1 MVSAGL
7 AGVGL
12 LALTQV
18 WVLSVF
24 TQTGL
29 PRVQEPL
36 TGSSLA
42 PIASAALL
50 AVLAGALALLALRGR
65 AIYLISVIWLV
76 AAITTGVSAISALVD
91 PETAAMATSKTPI
104 SVELGAVS
112 TSVAY
117 FWPVTLVIC
126 CSLLVA
132 CGVALAVKTRS
143 AKTTAS
149 EPTKYERGSHRI
161 GANDPAAIWDAQDE
175 GLDLTEKK
183 NQP

>member
-1 MVSAGL
+1 MSAGL

-36 TGSSLA
+36 TGSSLS

-50 AVLAGALALLALRGR
+50 VVLAAALALLALRGR
-65 AIYLISVIWLV
+65 TIYLIS
-76 AAITTGVSAISALVD
+76 ALWVL
-91 PETAAMATSKTPI
+91 AAMATGFSAIRVLIDPKAVALATAKTPI
-104 SVELGAVS
+104 SVESGAA
-112 TSVAY
+112 SVNVAH
-117 FWPVTLVIC
+117 FWPVTLIIC
-126 CSLLVA
+126 CLLIIT
-132 CGVALAVKTRS
+132 CGVALATKTRS
-143 AKTTAS
+143 AKSTAAK
-149 EPTKYERGSHRI
+149 PTKYERDSHRS
-161 GANDPAAIWDAQDE
+161 GATDPAAIWDAQDE

-183 NQP
+183 NRA